1 MNLLAVVA
9 DVVDD
14 HAGVE
19 VVVSLELQPP
29 RRPRGNF
36 GQVKEEQKNERV
48 LFLAGASKPLETFF
62 SYYMESDPKQ
72 KVKQF
77 LRKLRLYSR
86 NVCEK

>member
-1 MNLLAVVA
+1 MLAVVAAAA

-14 HAGVE
+14 HGGVG
-19 VVVSLELQPP
+19 VIPTDLQP

>member
-14 HAGVE
+14 HGGVV

-36 GQVKEEQKNERV
+36 GQVEGGTKK
-48 LFLAGASKPLETFF
+48 
-62 SYYMESDPKQ
+62 
-72 KVKQF
+72 
-77 LRKLRLYSR
+77 
-86 NVCEK
+86 

>member
-1 MNLLAVVA
+1 MLAVVA

-14 HAGVE
+14 HGGVE

-36 GQVKEEQKNERV
+36 GQVEGGTKKNERV

-86 NVCEK
+86 NFCEK